1 MKILHIIYS
10 PGKGGSEQ
18 VFINYI
24 NALNA
29 RKHNSYSI
37 TNYNFC
43 YNEKISNLCADY
55 LTIKFRNFTNIST
68 ILRVRKFIRKNQID
82 IIICHNGRAMKIAK
96 LSAFKLAPIVAINHL
111 FDNVKHSRKCDAVFC
126 MTDYFKEF
134 LIRKKHNEKKI
145 YIVPNFLNSLPL
157 KKYKQRKLKST
168 PILGMLNRMD
178 ENKANHIFLEACK
191 INKKKNFKAILG
203 GEGPEK
209 NNLQKYI
216 QDNNLDNKITM
227 LGWVSDEQKEDFYS
241 KIDILCISSIYETFS
256 MVALEAMARGIPIIA
271 TKCHGPEAIIKH
283 KYDGL
288 LCEVNNAED
297 MSKQISYLLDEPEIY
312 KIMSKN
318 AYKTSGYYYSKN
330 IASIIEDN
338 LQKIIKYKKN
348 VKKIKAKNP

>member
-10 PGKGGSEQ
+10 PGIGGSEA

-24 NALNA
+24 NALNS
-29 RKHNSYSI
+29 RKHTSYSV
-37 TNYNFC
+37 TNHNFC

-55 LTIKFRNFTNIST
+55 LTIKFRNFTNISV
-68 ILRVRKFIRKNQID
+68 ILRVRKFIKKNKID

-96 LSAFKLAPIVAINHL
+96 LAAFKLVPIVAINHL

-126 MTDYFKEF
+126 MTNYFKEF
-134 LIRKKHNEKKI
+134 LIRKKHNAEKI

-157 KKYKQRKLKST
+157 KKYKQRKLKAT
-168 PILGMLNRMD
+168 PILGLLNRMD
-178 ENKANHIFLEACK
+178 KNKANHNFLSACK
-191 INKKKNFKAILG
+191 ILKEKKFKAILAG
-203 GEGPEK
+203 DGPERTM
-209 NNLQKYI
+209 LEKYI
-216 QDNNLDNKITM
+216 KDHDLDNKIKII
-227 LGWVSDEQKEDFYS
+227 GWIDSKQKEDFFN

-256 MVALEAMARGIPIIA
+256 MVALEAMARGIPVIS

-288 LCEVNNAED
+288 LCEVNDSED
-297 MSKQISYLLDEPEIY
+297 LAKQISYLLDEPEIY

-338 LQKIIKYKKN
+338 LRKIIKQKKN